1 MGQITVEKNVGG
13 IEGLCVIIPAVHGD
27 NRGYFMETYSQ
38 RDMKEAGIDITFVQD
53 NQSCSTK
60 GVLRGLHFQ
69 KQFPQTKLVR
79 AIKGRVF
86 DVAVDLRKNSE
97 TYGKWYGVELNEES
111 KKQFL
116 IPKGFAHGFLVL
128 SDVAEFCYKCDD
140 FYHPN
145 DEGGL
150 AWNDP
155 GIGIKWPELVGEYP
169 GNADSVGYTFEDGTK
184 LNLSDKDK
192 KWGTLKN
199 TSTFENL
206 R

>member
-13 IEGLCVIIPAVHGD
+13 IEGLCVITPVVHGD

-38 RDMKEAGIDITFVQD
+38 RDMEEAGINIVFVQD

-86 DVAVDLRKNSE
+86 DVAVDLRKDSQ
-97 TYGKWYGVELNEES
+97 TYGKWYGVELTEEN

-116 IPKGFAHGFLVL
+116 IPKGFAHGFIVL
-128 SDVAEFCYKCDD
+128 SDIAEFCYKCDD
-140 FYHPN
+140 FYHAN

-155 GIGIKWPELVGEYP
+155 SIGIVWLKLVGEYN
-169 GNADSVGYTFEDGTK
+169 GTASAEGYALADGTK
-184 LNLSDKDK
+184 LNLSDKDQ
-192 KWGTLKN
+192 KWGTLDMLE
-199 TSTFENL
+199 S
-206 R
+206 